1 MERRP
6 RDRRRLTT
14 RRRPSAAVTPAL
26 ADHHRNPHGG
36 KAVLTGPSFVGTGRA
51 GCGRGGSDV
60 DGDGKVDVG
69 WCRVGAVEGDLGGS
83 PSDVFEWHCCRGEP
97 ELQAGQRVDVVE
109 AGDGDVL
116 GDLQARAGE
125 FVENTQG
132 DGVDDGG
139 DRGEGDAV
147 LERLSDGLSS
157 GLGGE
162 VAGGASSAGVGSP
175 AASIADRWPSS
186 RRWLLRCR
194 GRAPAKRMSRW
205 PRLIRCSVIARA
217 ADVVVLDTA
226 DVGCGAG
233 GEVVRR

>member
-26 ADHHRNPHGG
+26 AYHHRNPHGG

-116 GDLQARAGE
+116 GDLQAALVSSWITPRATESTTAATAVKGMP
-125 FVENTQG
+125 FWSACRMACRPDSAVKLP
-132 DGVDDGG
+132 GVRVLRAWAVRRLPSRTGG
-139 DRGEGDAV
+139 LPAV
-147 LERLSDGLSS
+147 VGYSDV
-157 GLGGE
+157 E
-162 VAGGASSAGVGSP
+162 VA
-175 AASIADRWPSS
+175 
-186 RRWLLRCR
+186 RRRR
-194 GRAPAKRMSRW
+194 G
-205 PRLIRCSVIARA
+205 C
-217 ADVVVLDTA
+217 LDGP
-226 DVGCGAG
+226 D
-233 GEVVRR
+233 